1 MYKSELFGDITLGS
15 DPEIFLT
22 EKATGKP
29 WGARDCST
37 GTKEKPEPLPLGAL
51 QVDGMALEFN
61 ITPASTL
68 EEWIKNHDAV
78 VSVLEE
84 RAEREG
90 LQVCDANFLDFKD
103 YIREAKATE
112 EELEFG
118 CDPDL
123 NAGTGKENEMP
134 DNDDG
139 DITYRTTG
147 GHIHVGFSDWANS
160 SGDSLETARS
170 LVKVLDLVLG
180 TYSVINDDGNERK
193 KLYGKAG
200 AFRLKPYGFEY
211 RTLSNFW
218 VFNEE
223 HMKYM
228 FTTVTKIMSLP
239 FDKLKA
245 LVDYAESTYGT
256 IEDAINSDKMD
267 VAMYLRNRAKE
278 LLDA

>member
-68 EEWIKNHDAV
+68 EDWIKNHDAV